1 MGDGGKGSE
10 SEQKRQPL
18 LQAVLPKAQKTLN
31 LTPPLSRL
39 AIDPRYDKSPAPS
52 MDRPP
57 RRIFP
62 AMYVVVTYDVEQA
75 RVQKVCAFLR
85 RYLSWV
91 QNSVFEGEI
100 TEGQYVEMLSGLRK
114 IIRSEYDS
122 VYVFQ
127 WPAEKLMRKQVLGQE
142 RGRREWLLE

>member
-1 MGDGGKGSE
+1 
-10 SEQKRQPL
+10 
-18 LQAVLPKAQKTLN
+18 
-31 LTPPLSRL
+31 
-39 AIDPRYDKSPAPS
+39 
-52 MDRPP
+52 MDR
-57 RRIFP
+57 RCLRTFP
-62 AMYVVVTYDVEQA
+62 AMYVVVTYDVEQS

-100 TEGQYVEMLSGLRK
+100 TEGQYAEMLAGLRK

-122 VYVFQ
+122 IYVFQ

-142 RGRREWLLE
+142 RGRPEWLLE